1 MKKLMLAAGALALT
15 AGLTQAEPLRM
26 GTEGAY
32 PPYNFVNDKGELD
45 GFEVEL
51 GNALCKKIA
60 AECTWVKN
68 DWDSIIPNLVA
79 SNYDTI
85 MAGMNIT
92 DERKKSIAFSD
103 AYTPPPPSAYLA
115 KTADADI
122 NGTVAAQANTIQAGH
137 VAETG
142 ATLVEFATGE
152 ESIAA
157 VRNGEADA
165 VFADKDFL
173 APFQKDS
180 NGELV
185 WVTGQ
190 DNVSLGEGIGIG
202 MRQSDTELKAR
213 FDKAIAEMKAD
224 GSLDALIG
232 KWFGPEAKTFAGMA
246 AEAAAT
252 PAAAPADAAAPAATA
267 PAATA
272 PAAPADA
279 AAAPAATA
287 PAATAP
293 AAGAAAPATN

>member
-15 AGLTQAEPLRM
+15 AGLAQAEPLRM

-287 PAATAP
+287 PATTAP